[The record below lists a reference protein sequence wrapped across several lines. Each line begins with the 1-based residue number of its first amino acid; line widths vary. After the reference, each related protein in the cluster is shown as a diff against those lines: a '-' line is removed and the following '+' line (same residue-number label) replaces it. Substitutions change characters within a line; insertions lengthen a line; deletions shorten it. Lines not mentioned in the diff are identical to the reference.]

1 VIGVCARRQR
11 VKFHQEAGRSPLP
24 GRPCTGAGG
33 PRRVLSHGG
42 RFGVGNAS
50 ASRIARFN
58 RGRRRHRLLDD
69 SRHQCKSHQHLHRFL
84 GCKLGNRCL
93 GQVAPPPRYRRERAP
108 GGAANANI
116 GVAKAAYYPSLSLSG
131 VLGYENASLNH
142 LFSLSN
148 RFWSV
153 GPSLA
158 ETLFDGGARRALT
171 NQAIANYDASVAVY
185 RETVLAALQ
194 DTEDNLVSL
203 RVLADE
209 VAVQDEAT
217 KAADEPETIALNQ
230 YKSGVVSYLSV
241 IVAQTTALSNERASL
256 SVRGRELAS
265 SIALIKSLGGSWS
278 PIS

>member
-1 VIGVCARRQR
+1 MVARRNQ
-11 VKFHQEAGRSPLP
+11 
-24 GRPCTGAGG
+24 
-33 PRRVLSHGG
+33 
-42 RFGVGNAS
+42 
-50 ASRIARFN
+50 
-58 RGRRRHRLLDD
+58 
-69 SRHQCKSHQHLHRFL
+69 
-84 GCKLGNRCL
+84 
-93 GQVAPPPRYRRERAP
+93 
-108 GGAANANI
+108 
-116 GVAKAAYYPSLSLSG
+116 
-131 VLGYENASLNH
+131 SLN
-142 LFSLSN
+142 SLKQPVQ
-148 RFWSV
+148 RARR
-153 GPSLA
+153 P
-158 ETLFDGGARRALT
+158 TLFDGGARRALT

-185 RETVLAALQ
+185 RETVLAAFQ

-217 KAADEPETIALNQ
+217 KAEDESETIALNQ